1 MKNILQYFE
10 KTCDR
15 FPDHIAVADDHAS
28 VTFHDLKRKS
38 QQTGTMLAST
48 LKKHRIPVA
57 IYMDKS
63 PALAEAMLGVL
74 YSGNFYVVLDTQMPV
89 ERVHRIFET
98 LQPAGI
104 LTDSSYI
111 DKANAFHTSRSDM
124 PSSFEEDQS
133 EPFSKTIKTFLIE
146 DSALAGIDNKLL
158 DRVRDQMT
166 ERDPAYILY
175 TSGSTGQPK
184 GTVISHRALISY
196 VSWFIH
202 AFDIDQATIFGSQTP
217 LYFSMSVSDFYASL
231 RTGATYQIIPK
242 KYFSFP
248 MQLMEYLNTYKVN
261 TIYWVPSALNIV
273 ANWDTFSYIKP
284 EYLKKVLFAGE
295 VMHVKKLR
303 CV

>member
-10 KTCDR
+10 KTCER

-38 QQTGTMLAST
+38 QQTGTMLASA

-111 DKANAFHTSRSDM
+111 DK
-124 PSSFEEDQS
+124 
-133 EPFSKTIKTFLIE
+133 
-146 DSALAGIDNKLL
+146 
-158 DRVRDQMT
+158 
-166 ERDPAYILY
+166 
-175 TSGSTGQPK
+175 
-184 GTVISHRALISY
+184 
-196 VSWFIH
+196 
-202 AFDIDQATIFGSQTP
+202 
-217 LYFSMSVSDFYASL
+217 
-231 RTGATYQIIPK
+231 
-242 KYFSFP
+242 
-248 MQLMEYLNTYKVN
+248 
-261 TIYWVPSALNIV
+261 
-273 ANWDTFSYIKP
+273 
-284 EYLKKVLFAGE
+284 
-295 VMHVKKLR
+295 
-303 CV
+303 